1 MSLDKLKNKIK
12 ESIFTLYSNK
22 ELNIQFQK
30 TKKNFDGDLTL
41 VVFPLLVVSK
51 KSAEK
56 TSLEIASY
64 LKKNINEIVDFN
76 IVGGFLNL
84 IFSNNFWLTQLK
96 NIYDDKN
103 YGIKIADQNSDKY
116 VVEYSSPNTNKPLH
130 LGHIRNILLGHSI
143 SEILKANGNNV
154 IKVQIINDRGIHI
167 CKSMVAWKKFG
178 SGENPQSSNIK
189 GDHLVGKYYVKFN
202 TVYSEQ
208 VNDLVKKGYSLDQAE
223 KQAPIFLEA
232 QNMLLKWESG
242 DKEIIDLWKKMNNWV
257 YDGFDETYSRLN
269 VSFDK
274 NYYESNTFL
283 LGKNIIEDGLKKN
296 IFYQKDDKSVWA
308 SLSKYNLDDKILL
321 RADGTSVYITQD
333 IGTAVQ
339 RHEDFSFTN
348 MIYTVGNEQ
357 NHHFKVLF
365 SILDLLSYNWSS
377 NCKHL
382 SYGMVDLPSGKMKSR
397 EGTVVDA
404 DDLMSNL
411 VNNAKKISQDLG
423 KTKGMGQNDI
433 DSLYETVGLGA
444 LKYFIL
450 KVDPHKNMLFNTEE
464 SIDFNGNTGPFIQY
478 TYARIQSLLR
488 NCDYQLLL
496 DFHDDYKLNS
506 SEKNLIKLMCQ
517 FPSILSDSAKQ
528 LNPSLLA
535 NYSYELSKEFN
546 QFYQSCPILN
556 NKNKNIIILRL
567 VISKKISE
575 IIKSSMTLLG
585 ILMPDKM

>member
-22 ELNIQFQK
+22 KLNIQFQK
-30 TKKNFDGDLTL
+30 TKKNFDGDLTI

-56 TSLEIASY
+56 TSLEIASC

-103 YGIKIADQNSDKY
+103 YGIKTANQNSDKY

-178 SGENPQSSNIK
+178 SGENPQASNIK

-208 VNDLVKKGYSLDQAE
+208 VNDLVKKGYALDQAE

-517 FPSILSDSAKQ
+517 FPNILSDSAKH

-535 NYSYELSKEFN
+535 NYSFELSKEFN
-546 QFYQSCPILN
+546 QFYQSYPILN
-556 NKNKNIIILRL
+556 NKSKNIIILRL